1 MFYRDNW
8 LEWTYENAEPYGP
21 KLTPASRFKIDI
33 KNVITRP
40 IKSYYEEL
48 VANASLI
55 RDTFTGDLDLLFS
68 GGIDS
73 EIILRVYHDLKIPI
87 NVYIFKYENNYN
99 HKELV
104 HAFKVCE
111 ELNVTPKVIDFNLE
125 KFFEQDAYDI
135 WTKCYSNS
143 SGWLPHMKMTEYL
156 DGTPIFGSGE
166 SYWRRTS
173 RDMTTK
179 HPWVFEFAEGP
190 KHWAVYHK
198 TIGRPAITDWYEYS
212 PELIVAHT
220 RLPMVQALLN
230 DMIPGKLSIN
240 SSKAIIHQ
248 EWWPTIEVRSKMVGF
263 EGDNDPGVMSKPK
276 FMLDF
281 GVKNIVAKVRSN
293 TYVYSEEKLLTL
305 LGAEPTTDQSEHS
318 DPQVDSQLS

>member
-8 LEWTYENAEPYGP
+8 LTWNYDNGEAYGP
-21 KLTPASRFKIDI
+21 KVKPSSKFGIAL

-40 IKSYYEEL
+40 IKSYHEEL
-48 VANASLI
+48 LENAKAI

-87 NVYIFKYENNYN
+87 NVYVFRYENNYN
-99 HKELV
+99 HKELA
-104 HAFKVCE
+104 HAFRICE

-125 KFFEQDAYDI
+125 KFFEQEAYDI
-135 WTKCYSNS
+135 WTKCYSNT

-173 RDMTTK
+173 RDMD
-179 HPWVFEFAEGP
+179 HVYPWVFEFAEGP

-212 PELIVAHT
+212 PELILAHT
-220 RLPMVQALLN
+220 KLPRVQDLIN
-230 DMIPGKLSIN
+230 DRIPGKLSIN
-240 SSKAIIHQ
+240 SSKALIHQ
-248 EWWPTIEVRSKMVGF
+248 EWWPTVEVRSKMVGF
-263 EGDNDPGVMSKPK
+263 EGDMNPGVESKPK

-281 GVKNIVAKVRSN
+281 GIKNIITKVRSE
-293 TYVYSEEKLLTL
+293 TILLR
-305 LGAEPTTDQSEHS
+305 EQSLIEAIGGESPIFQNEHS
-318 DPQVDSQLS
+318 DLPTD